1 MIQKQCDRPS
11 GIVDG
16 PAINGLSRRAP
27 HPALGRRSVDRR
39 ETGAPLYP
47 DPKRWGAGNS
57 VEFIAKPGASDKVYP
72 PTKLALLVE
81 ALVSEGISADDALHQ
96 VGVPHDELHSAE
108 SLVSVEQLVTVCRNA
123 IRLSRDPRLPFR
135 IGSSI
140 HVSAYGMYGYAIL
153 CGTDFRSI
161 LEFAVKYH
169 VLAAPLGAISFTEHD
184 RVGVWTFEPIL
195 HHAIDER
202 LYRFIVE
209 LQISVHISLQ
219 RDIMGPSF
227 APSEI
232 ALTYPRAK
240 EIWLDEEAVGC
251 PVRYEQA
258 ANQMIFDSKWL
269 DDPPKLGNRT
279 TYTAVEKL
287 CGELLSDLT
296 LHAGVAGKIRMIL
309 LRDMANRPT
318 FAAIAR
324 LLGVTTRTLRRQ
336 LHHQGMSHRQLVD
349 ELRTQV
355 AVKYLRETI
364 MTNEDIALALGF
376 SDASN
381 FRHAF
386 RRSTGKTP
394 NDFRRKAPSL
404 GHPG

>member
-1 MIQKQCDRPS
+1 MVVERLRELQIGHQPGSRMKRSLFLQILVRAAVACTLLCVALWLAQNLWV
-11 GIVDG
+11 GIL
-16 PAINGLSRRAP
+16 AGLAVSFLLASSIVRLCRQDEAALEAAVF
-27 HPALGRRSVDRR
+27 ALGEGR
-39 ETGAPLYP
+39 EL
-47 DPKRWGAGNS
+47 
-57 VEFIAKPGASDKVYP
+57 
-72 PTKLALLVE
+72 
-81 ALVSEGISADDALHQ
+81 
-96 VGVPHDELHSAE
+96 
-108 SLVSVEQLVTVCRNA
+108 QLQPA
-123 IRLSRDPRLPFR
+123 
-135 IGSSI
+135 
-140 HVSAYGMYGYAIL
+140 
-153 CGTDFRSI
+153 
-161 LEFAVKYH
+161 FA
-169 VLAAPLGAISFTEHD
+169 EHD
-184 RVGVWTFEPIL
+184 RMGVWSFEPIL

-209 LQISVHISLQ
+209 FQISVHISLQ
-219 RDIMGPSF
+219 RDVMGPSF

-240 EIWLDEEAVGC
+240 DFWLAEESVGC

-287 CGELLSDLT
+287 CDELLSDLALRT
-296 LHAGVAGKIRMIL
+296 GVAGKIRMIL
-309 LRDMANRPT
+309 LRDMANRPS

-336 LHHQGMSHRQLVD
+336 LHQGMSFRQLVD
-349 ELRTQV
+349 DLRTQV

-394 NDFRRKAPSL
+394 SEFRRKAHSL
-404 GHPG
+404 DHQS

>member
-1 MIQKQCDRPS
+1 MEPS
-11 GIVDG
+11 
-16 PAINGLSRRAP
+16 
-27 HPALGRRSVDRR
+27 
-39 ETGAPLYP
+39 
-47 DPKRWGAGNS
+47 
-57 VEFIAKPGASDKVYP
+57 AKPSVSDKVYP
-72 PTKLALLVE
+72 PAKLALLVE
-81 ALVSEGISADDALHQ
+81 ALVSEGVPLHEALRH
-96 VGVPHDELHSAE
+96 VGVPHDKLHSAQF
-108 SLVSVEQLVTVCRNA
+108 LVSVEQLVTACRNA
-123 IRLSRDPRLPFR
+123 IRLSQDPQLPLR

-153 CGTDFRSI
+153 CGTDFRKI
-161 LEFAVKYH
+161 FEFAVKYH
-169 VLAAPLGAISFTEHD
+169 VLAAPLSAISFAERD
-184 RVGVWTFEPIL
+184 GMGVWTFEPVL

-209 LQISVHISLQ
+209 FQISVHISLQ
-219 RDIMGPSF
+219 RDVMGPAF

-232 ALTYPRAK
+232 ALTYPQAK
-240 EIWLDEEAVGC
+240 DFWLAEEVVGC

-279 TYTAVEKL
+279 TYAVVEKL
-287 CGELLSDLT
+287 CDELLSDLALRT
-296 LHAGVAGKIRMIL
+296 GVAGKIRMIL

-336 LHHQGMSHRQLVD
+336 LHHQGMSFRQLVE

-394 NDFRRKAPSL
+394 SEFRRKAHPL
-404 GHPG
+404 GRQS

>member
-1 MIQKQCDRPS
+1 MEP
-11 GIVDG
+11 
-16 PAINGLSRRAP
+16 
-27 HPALGRRSVDRR
+27 
-39 ETGAPLYP
+39 
-47 DPKRWGAGNS
+47 
-57 VEFIAKPGASDKVYP
+57 IAKPSVSDKVYP
-72 PTKLALLVE
+72 PAKLALLVE
-81 ALVSEGISADDALHQ
+81 ALIIEGIPLHEALRH
-96 VGVPHDELHSAE
+96 VGVPHDKLHSPQF
-108 SLVSVEQLVTVCRNA
+108 LISVEQLVAVCRNA
-123 IRLSRDPRLPFR
+123 IRLSRNPQLPFR
-135 IGSSI
+135 VGSTT

-153 CGTDFRSI
+153 CGTDFRRI

-169 VLAAPLGAISFTEHD
+169 VLAAPLCEISFAE
-184 RVGVWTFEPIL
+184 RGGMGVWTFEPIL

-209 LQISVHISLQ
+209 FQISVHVSLQ
-219 RDIMGPSF
+219 RDIMGSSF

-232 ALTYPRAK
+232 ALTYPSAK
-240 EIWLDEEAVGC
+240 DFWLAEDIVGC
-251 PVRYEQA
+251 PVRYERA

-269 DDPPKLGNRT
+269 DDLPKLGNRT
-279 TYTAVEKL
+279 TYAVVEKL
-287 CGELLSDLT
+287 CDELLSDLALRT
-296 LHAGVAGKIRMIL
+296 GVAGKIRMIL

-324 LLGVTTRTLRRQ
+324 QLGVTTRTLRRQ
-336 LHHQGMSHRQLVD
+336 LHHQGISFRQLVD

-355 AVKYLRETI
+355 AVKYLRETV

-394 NDFRRKAPSL
+394 SEFRHKARSL
-404 GHPG
+404 DHQS

>member
-1 MIQKQCDRPS
+1 MEP
-11 GIVDG
+11 
-16 PAINGLSRRAP
+16 
-27 HPALGRRSVDRR
+27 
-39 ETGAPLYP
+39 
-47 DPKRWGAGNS
+47 
-57 VEFIAKPGASDKVYP
+57 IAKPGASDKVYP
-72 PTKLALLVE
+72 PAKIALLVE
-81 ALVSEGISADDALHQ
+81 ALVGEGISLHEALHH
-96 VGVPHDELHSAE
+96 VGVPHDKLHSAE
-108 SLVSVEQLVTVCRNA
+108 FLVSVEQLVAACRNA
-123 IRLSRDPRLPFR
+123 IRLSRDPQLPFR
-135 IGSSI
+135 VGSSI

-153 CGTDFRSI
+153 CGTDFRRI

-169 VLAAPLGAISFTEHD
+169 VLAAPLGAISFAERD
-184 RVGVWTFEPIL
+184 ALGVWTFEPAL

-209 LQISVHISLQ
+209 FQISVHISLQ
-219 RDIMGPSF
+219 RDVMGPSF
-227 APSEI
+227 TPSEI

-240 EIWLDEEAVGC
+240 DFWLDEEAVGC

-258 ANQMIFDSKWL
+258 ANQMVFDSKWL
-269 DDPPKLGNRT
+269 DGPPKLGNRT

-287 CGELLSDLT
+287 CDELLSNLT
-296 LHAGVAGKIRMIL
+296 LRTGVAGKIRMVL

-336 LHHQGMSHRQLVD
+336 LHHQGVSFRQLVD

-386 RRSTGKTP
+386 RRATGKTP
-394 NDFRRKAPSL
+394 SEFRRKARPLHHQS
-404 GHPG
+404 